1 MSHTANQTNI
11 ATLHG
16 DGIGAAALIIP
27 ADNLR
32 LQVVGLIIVI
42 SLLLV
47 IIIS

>member
-1 MSHTANQTNI
+1 MSYTAYKTNS
-11 ATLHG
+11 ATPHG
-16 DGIGAAALIIP
+16 GGSGAVALIIP

>member
-1 MSHTANQTNI
+1 MSYTANRTNI

-16 DGIGAAALIIP
+16 DGIGAAALVISD
-27 ADNLR
+27 DNLR
-32 LQVVGLIIVI
+32 LQVLGLIIVI